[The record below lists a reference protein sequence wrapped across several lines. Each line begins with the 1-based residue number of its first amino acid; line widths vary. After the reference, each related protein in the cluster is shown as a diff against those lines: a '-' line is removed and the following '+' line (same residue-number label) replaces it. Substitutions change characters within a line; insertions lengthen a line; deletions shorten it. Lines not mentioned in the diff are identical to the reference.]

1 MSKNEK
7 TILNSMANRLGVSV
21 EMLAQRAE
29 RICYRRKADAHH
41 TARSAAKRTAR
52 KSA

>member
-21 EMLAQRAE
+21 EILAQRAE
-29 RICYRRKADAHH
+29 RICYRRKVDAHR
-41 TARSAAKRTAR
+41 AERSTAKRTAR